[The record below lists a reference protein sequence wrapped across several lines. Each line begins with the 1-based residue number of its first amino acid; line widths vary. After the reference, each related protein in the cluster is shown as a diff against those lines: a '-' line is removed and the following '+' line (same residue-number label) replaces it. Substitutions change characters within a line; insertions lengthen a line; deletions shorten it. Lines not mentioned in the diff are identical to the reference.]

1 MLVQF
6 LGGAVAA
13 YMIEK
18 QLTQEMHDKLLEIGP
33 LGVPTPM
40 AGEKF
45 KTMAVEFI
53 AIMIIHMV
61 RISVIVDTNGNNVS
75 MSCFN

>member
-1 MLVQF
+1 M
-6 LGGAVAA
+6 AA

-33 LGVPTPM
+33 LGVPTPEP
-40 AGEKF
+40 GEKF
-45 KTMAVEFI
+45 RTMLVEFI

-61 RISVIVDTNGNNVS
+61 RISVIVDTNGHKVS
-75 MSCFN
+75 FSSINSFLILPGY